1 MTRAARLG
9 AVGAALAAAL
19 IALSLLL
26 GSRAI
31 APAEVVQALLAGPDA
46 ATGTGTGHVV
56 WNLRVPRTL
65 LALAAGAALGM
76 AGALAQAWTRN
87 PLADPGFIGL
97 TAGAAFAVALATTL
111 GWGATGGRIA
121 AALLG
126 AALAALLVLAV
137 SRVSPDPLT
146 VILVGV
152 GISAALQAGTT
163 ALALSSGGVM
173 DAMRQWTVGSTAG
186 RGATDA
192 AVAWGG
198 LLLGGAL
205 AAAVARPMDLLS
217 LGREAST
224 ALGASPERARLGAL
238 AAVVVL
244 AGAATAAVG
253 PVVFVGFAAPH
264 IARTLVGP
272 SLTAMLAPTALLGGC
287 LALGADVLG
296 RLVMRPGELEMSIV
310 MAVIGA
316 PMIVWAVRRY
326 RSLSAGVGL

>member
-1 MTRAARLG
+1 M
-9 AVGAALAAAL
+9 
-19 IALSLLL
+19 
-26 GSRAI
+26 
-31 APAEVVQALLAGPDA
+31 
-46 ATGTGTGHVV
+46 
-56 WNLRVPRTL
+56 
-65 LALAAGAALGM
+65 
-76 AGALAQAWTRN
+76 
-87 PLADPGFIGL
+87 
-97 TAGAAFAVALATTL
+97 
-111 GWGATGGRIA
+111 
-121 AALLG
+121 
-126 AALAALLVLAV
+126 LAV